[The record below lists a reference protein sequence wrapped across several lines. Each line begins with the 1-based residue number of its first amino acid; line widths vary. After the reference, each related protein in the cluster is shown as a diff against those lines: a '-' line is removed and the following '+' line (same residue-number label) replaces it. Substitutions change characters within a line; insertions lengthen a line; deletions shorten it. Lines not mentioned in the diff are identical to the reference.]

1 MYKLPKNIK
10 RKRTVEYVASP
21 YIDVGVSESTR
32 CISDVFVFN
41 KRRKQ
46 KPEKTIHDVLPDW
59 FNPIEE
65 MGIFEVKRTRV
76 IFCSE
81 VYGDII
87 LRYDSYEG
95 YIIAD
100 SSILEERLKRKLE
113 EAGYYV
119 VFMLS
124 DLGRETH
131 KLLIRESKLK
141 DQIDRE
147 QYVGLEHLFQ

>member
-1 MYKLPKNIK
+1 M
-10 RKRTVEYVASP
+10 VEYVASP

-46 KPEKTIHDVLPDW
+46 KSEKTIYDVLPDW
-59 FNPIEE
+59 FKPIEE
-65 MGIFEVKRTRV
+65 MGGIFEVKRTRV
-76 IFCSE
+76 IFYSE
-81 VYGDII
+81 VYGEII

-100 SSILEERLKRKLE
+100 SRAFEERLKRKLE
-113 EAGYYV
+113 EAGYFV
-119 VFMLS
+119 IFMLS
-124 DLGRETH
+124 DLGKETH
-131 KLLIRESKLK
+131 KLLIREPK

-147 QYVGLEHLFQ
+147 QYIGLEHLFQ